1 MKSWLINVFK
11 GKKSGFYIALSSAVL
26 ILVFDILYIA
36 LDYGD
41 KTFSVLTFALMLC
54 GSIITIV
61 YCFIGRGMLDF
72 MPVVS
77 CILYGFGF
85 GQHLILALESLS
97 DVWNQVN
104 FVGGNAQMGAVF
116 TALFFVPV
124 AAAVVAA
131 FMNEDKN

>member
-1 MKSWLINVFK
+1 MKYSLRQIFAGRKV
-11 GKKSGFYIALSSAVL
+11 GFYISLASALL
-26 ILVFDILYIA
+26 ILIFDILYIA

-72 MPVVS
+72 MPAVS